1 MRYIGKKCLM
11 VLMCMGILTG
21 CGSGRDTDVY
31 LEEESQQEICDTQ
44 QPVGEMPE
52 AETTVTV
59 YVCGEVRHPGVYTL
73 ENGLRIADA
82 IEAAG
87 GFKKSA
93 SKNAWNLAE
102 KLTDGS
108 MYSIPTK
115 EEADAVESTESGDGH
130 VSQVQDDKVH
140 INTAG
145 IEELMKLPDVGQAR
159 AEAIISYREEHGA
172 FVSPEDIMKVSGI
185 KTALFEKMKDNIAV
199 D

>member
-11 VLMCMGILTG
+11 ILMCIGILTG
-21 CGSGRDTDVY
+21 CGFGRDTDVY
-31 LEEESQQEICDTQ
+31 LEEESQQDICDMQ
-44 QPVGEMPE
+44 QP
-52 AETTVTV
+52 ADKTTETELTVTV
-59 YVCGEVRHPGVYTL
+59 YVCGAVRHPGVYTL
-73 ENGLRIADA
+73 EDGLRIADA

-93 SKNAWNLAE
+93 SRNAWNLAE
-102 KLTDGS
+102 KLTDGN
-108 MYSIPTK
+108 MYTIPTK
-115 EEADAVESTESGDGH
+115 EEADAVEFADSGDGH
-130 VSQVQDDKVH
+130 ASQVQDDKVH

-145 IEELMKLPDVGQAR
+145 IEELMKLPGVGQAR
-159 AEAIISYREEHGA
+159 AEAIISYREEHGT

>member
-11 VLMCMGILTG
+11 ILMCIGILTG

-31 LEEESQQEICDTQ
+31 LEEESQQDICDMQ
-44 QPVGEMPE
+44 QP
-52 AETTVTV
+52 ADKTTETELTVTV
-59 YVCGEVRHPGVYTL
+59 YVCGAVRHPGVYTL
-73 ENGLRIADA
+73 EDGLRIADA

-93 SKNAWNLAE
+93 SRNAWNLAE
-102 KLTDGS
+102 KLTDGN
-108 MYSIPTK
+108 MYTIPTK
-115 EEADAVESTESGDGH
+115 EEADAVEPADSGDGH
-130 VSQVQDDKVH
+130 ASQVQDDKVH

-145 IEELMKLPDVGQAR
+145 IEELMKLPGVGQAR
-159 AEAIISYREEHGA
+159 AEAIISYREEHGT

>member
-11 VLMCMGILTG
+11 ILMCIGILTG

-31 LEEESQQEICDTQ
+31 LEEESQQDICDMQ
-44 QPVGEMPE
+44 QP
-52 AETTVTV
+52 ADKTTETELTVTV
-59 YVCGEVRHPGVYTL
+59 YVCGAVRHPGVYTL
-73 ENGLRIADA
+73 EDGLRI
-82 IEAAG
+82 AG

-93 SKNAWNLAE
+93 SRNAWNLAE
-102 KLTDGS
+102 KLTDGN
-108 MYSIPTK
+108 MYTIPTK
-115 EEADAVESTESGDGH
+115 EEADAVEPADSGDGH
-130 VSQVQDDKVH
+130 ASQVQDDKVH

-145 IEELMKLPDVGQAR
+145 IEELMKLPGVGQAR
-159 AEAIISYREEHGA
+159 AEAIISYREEHGT

>member
-11 VLMCMGILTG
+11 ILMCIGILTG
-21 CGSGRDTDVY
+21 GGSGKDTAVD
-31 LEEESQQEICDTQ
+31 LEEERQQEVCDTQ
-44 QPVGEMPE
+44 QVSEMPE
-52 AETTVTV
+52 EEKSVTV
-59 YVCGEVRHPGVYTL
+59 YVCGAVRKPGVYTL
-73 ENGLRIADA
+73 ASGLRLADA
-82 IEAAG
+82 VDAAG

-115 EEADAVESTESGDGH
+115 AEAKSLESTETGKEKSAQPEDG
-130 VSQVQDDKVH
+130 KVH

-145 IEELMKLPDVGQAR
+145 IEELIKLPGVGQAR

-172 FVSPEDIMKVSGI
+172 FVSAEDIMKVSGI

>member
-11 VLMCMGILTG
+11 ILMCIGILTG

-31 LEEESQQEICDTQ
+31 LEEESQQDICDMQ
-44 QPVGEMPE
+44 QP
-52 AETTVTV
+52 ADKTTETELTVTV
-59 YVCGEVRHPGVYTL
+59 YVCGAVRHPGVYTL
-73 ENGLRIADA
+73 EDGLRIADA

-93 SKNAWNLAE
+93 SRNAWNLAE
-102 KLTDGS
+102 KLTDGN
-108 MYSIPTK
+108 MYTIPTK
-115 EEADAVESTESGDGH
+115 EEADAVESADSGDGH
-130 VSQVQDDKVH
+130 ASQVQDDKVH

-145 IEELMKLPDVGQAR
+145 IEELMKLPGVGQAR
-159 AEAIISYREEHGA
+159 AEAIISYREEHGT